1 MRIAGFHRL
10 TNQLESTNFGVSYET
25 MMGVENQ
32 VEKCPRSWTDFVDIV
47 DPKESHG
54 VTNSA
59 EIRGLMKILWI
70 KKKQMLSEP
79 KKRVATAATGVSHT
93 LLLSW
98 GETCSAASQDVSIR
112 LLRIIFHI
120 TIQQR
125 FPRKPIQRRVKLEL
139 HDVAS
144 FLWVATQNLLIQCMF
159 KYTIWG

>member
-1 MRIAGFHRL
+1 M
-10 TNQLESTNFGVSYET
+10 E
-25 MMGVENQ
+25 
-32 VEKCPRSWTDFVDIV
+32 IV
-47 DPKESHG
+47 DPNESHG

-70 KKKQMLSEP
+70 KKKQMLSEL

-98 GETCSAASQDVSIR
+98 RETCSAASQDVSIR

-125 FPRKPIQRRVKLEL
+125 FPKAFSEK
-139 HDVAS
+139 S
-144 FLWVATQNLLIQCMF
+144 KT
-159 KYTIWG
+159 